1 MLECLEYILEVI
13 VLIDIESN
21 DVGNAKIKVI
31 GVGGGGNN
39 AVIRIINEKVQ
50 NIQTYLI
57 NTETTILKRANTPNI
72 IQIGKQTTK
81 GLGARSRC

>member
-1 MLECLEYILEVI
+1 MSNVKNIN
-13 VLIDIESN
+13 DI
-21 DVGNAKIKVI
+21 AKIKVI

-57 NTETTILKRANTPNI
+57 NTETTILKRANTPK
-72 IQIGKQTTK
+72 IGKQTTK

>member
-1 MLECLEYILEVI
+1 MSNVKNIN
-13 VLIDIESN
+13 DI
-21 DVGNAKIKVI
+21 AKIKVI

-57 NTETTILKRANTPNI
+57 NTETTILKRANKPNI
-72 IQIGKQTTK
+72 IKIGKKNTK
-81 GLGARSRC
+81 GLGARSRS

>member
-1 MLECLEYILEVI
+1 MSNVKNIN
-13 VLIDIESN
+13 DI
-21 DVGNAKIKVI
+21 AKIKVI

-57 NTETTILKRANTPNI
+57 NTETTILKRSNTPNI